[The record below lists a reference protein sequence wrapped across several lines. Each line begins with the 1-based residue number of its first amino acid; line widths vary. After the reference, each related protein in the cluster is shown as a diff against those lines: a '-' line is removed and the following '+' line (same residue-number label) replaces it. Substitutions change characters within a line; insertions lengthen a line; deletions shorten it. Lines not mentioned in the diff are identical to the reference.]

1 MTIRLV
7 LVAALLALCPIAFA
21 NSDSACEGIQRIS
34 DEEALRIAK
43 EELIRRSPKFD
54 PSAFTFSVREDACD
68 LRVNIDSKDRAKLGG
83 RSTLVLSRSGEVKQ
97 FWGGM

>member
-1 MTIRLV
+1 MTIRL
-7 LVAALLALCPIAFA
+7 LLLASVLAFCPIAYA
-21 NSDSACEGIQRIS
+21 ESDSACEGIPRIS

-54 PSAFTFSVREDACD
+54 PSAFEISVEEDACD
-68 LRVNIDSKDRAKLGG
+68 LRVIVNRKDRTKLGG